1 MFSLF
6 RRDDSSLDAVRP
18 VPLATGDQPDSSVL
32 QATSSESTKVAE
44 SATSIEVA
52 IDAVA
57 PAESSLSAGSRPV
70 AGNPQLPE
78 SSAPGITPVSA
89 DRSASEAQH
98 VKPPQQVWEYLLEGF
113 PKPPAEST
121 RTIPELESD
130 APEVPPIPR
139 RMPRVKGKRL
149 ARPDAPQEKQRTL
162 TPQQRLLLLDSWRRS
177 GLPAKDF
184 AALVGISKHSL
195 YAWNHQFEKL
205 GPAGLLE
212 QPRRERVGRLSE
224 LTKRTI
230 LMLKESHPEWG
241 CERISD
247 MLMRGPALA
256 ASPSSVARVLHDAGY
271 ELMQEPTTAHPDI
284 ARRFERANPN
294 QLWQTDLFTFMLKR
308 QNRRVYL
315 VAFMDD
321 HSRFITSYGLHASA
335 STALVIEALEA
346 GISSY
351 GPPEEVLTDNGPQY
365 ITWRGKSQ
373 FTRRLEQHGIRQ
385 IVARPRRPQ
394 TLGKIE
400 RFWGTLWREFL
411 ETAVFV
417 DLAEARTRI
426 GLFIDYH
433 NFQRIHRGIEGS
445 VPADRYFGVASEVAR
460 TLKERVAANALEL
473 ARHGVPRP
481 PFYVTGQLDGQ
492 SFSVHAEGPRIIL
505 TRPGQSRQ
513 EVDLKAPSPAN
524 IQEAPQSMAENN
536 TAESRPLPTPVCPN
550 GSPAE
555 DIIGETVQEPSCGE
569 PEGGDA

>member
-1 MFSLF
+1 
-6 RRDDSSLDAVRP
+6 
-18 VPLATGDQPDSSVL
+18 
-32 QATSSESTKVAE
+32 
-44 SATSIEVA
+44 
-52 IDAVA
+52 
-57 PAESSLSAGSRPV
+57 
-70 AGNPQLPE
+70 
-78 SSAPGITPVSA
+78 
-89 DRSASEAQH
+89 
-98 VKPPQQVWEYLLEGF
+98 
-113 PKPPAEST
+113 
-121 RTIPELESD
+121 
-130 APEVPPIPR
+130 
-139 RMPRVKGKRL
+139 
-149 ARPDAPQEKQRTL
+149 
-162 TPQQRLLLLDSWRRS
+162 
-177 GLPAKDF
+177 
-184 AALVGISKHSL
+184 
-195 YAWNHQFEKL
+195 
-205 GPAGLLE
+205 
-212 QPRRERVGRLSE
+212 
-224 LTKRTI
+224 
-230 LMLKESHPEWG
+230 
-241 CERISD
+241 
-247 MLMRGPALA
+247 MRGPALA

-365 ITWRGKSQ
+365 VTWRGKSQ

-433 NFQRIHRGIEGS
+433 NFQRIHRGIDGL

-460 TLKERVAANALEL
+460 TLKERVAANSLEL

-513 EVDLKAPSPAN
+513 EVDLTAPSPAN
-524 IQEAPQSMAENN
+524 MQEVPPSVSENN

-555 DIIGETVQEPSCGE
+555 DGVGETIEEPSRAEPSSDQEP
-569 PEGGDA
+569 GGDA

>member
-6 RRDDSSLDAVRP
+6 RRDDSSLDAARP
-18 VPLATGDQPDSSVL
+18 SPLAPGKQGDSNGV
-32 QATSSESTKVAE
+32 QAASSESPKVAE
-44 SATSIEVA
+44 PATSIEPT
-52 IDAVA
+52 IEAVA
-57 PAESSLSAGSRPV
+57 PAPASVAGTSQPVAETSQVPETSSANSTPEVTGSESAAEHDMPRRQPWESLLEEFPQPSADSAG
-70 AGNPQLPE
+70 QF
-78 SSAPGITPVSA
+78 
-89 DRSASEAQH
+89 D
-98 VKPPQQVWEYLLEGF
+98 
-113 PKPPAEST
+113 
-121 RTIPELESD
+121 SD
-130 APEVPPIPR
+130 ASAVPPIPR

-195 YAWNHQFEKL
+195 YAWNQMFEKL

-212 QPRRERVGRLSE
+212 QPRKIRAERRLSE

-256 ASPSSVARVLHDAGY
+256 ASASSVARVLHDAGY
-271 ELMQEPTTAHPDI
+271 ELMEEPTRAHPDP
-284 ARRFERANPN
+284 ARRFERAKPN

-308 QNRRVYL
+308 QNRRIYL

-321 HSRFITSYGLHASA
+321 HSRFIVSYGLHATA
-335 STALVIEALEA
+335 STSLVIEALEA

-411 ETAVFV
+411 ETAVFT
-417 DLAEARTRI
+417 DLSEARTRI

-433 NFQRIHRGIEGS
+433 NFQRIHRGLEGL
-445 VPADRYFGVASEVAR
+445 VPADRFFAVASDVAR
-460 TLKERVAANALEL
+460 ALKERVAANSLEL

-513 EVDLKAPSPAN
+513 EVALTAPSPVN
-524 IQEAPQSMAENN
+524 TPETTQPVDQSGTVA
-536 TAESRPLPTPVCPN
+536 TKPLPAPVCPH

-555 DIIGETVQEPSCGE
+555 NASGETLAESSSTEQPGGE
-569 PEGGDA
+569 S